1 MEKSYLL
8 DEETLLG
15 KIQQTVS
22 VYEIYIIEKNQKI
35 PQGRN
40 KIFLQSK
47 GIILEYRI
55 LTTGYSSKLLLS
67 AMSPFCAIS
76 AECEEMWIN
85 RFLHD
90 LDIICESKMKRPFPG
105 QKTIRVLN
113 YLVFGYPRL

>member
-1 MEKSYLL
+1 M

-22 VYEIYIIEKNQKI
+22 VYEIYIIEKNKKI
-35 PQGRN
+35 PLGRN

-55 LTTGYSSKLLLS
+55 LSTGYHSKLLLS
-67 AMSPFCAIS
+67 ASSPFCAIS
-76 AECEEMWIN
+76 SECEEMWIN
-85 RFLHD
+85 KFLHD
-90 LDIICESKMKRPFPG
+90 LDIICESKMKRPFLG
-105 QKTIRVLN
+105 QKIVRVLN